1 MVSVLAFYSDDKVR
15 IPLKPSYSFF
25 CKICVWKE
33 LKYRKREAGVAPLKS
48 TSESKETSTRD
59 QVSGSSFGMTQMT
72 KNELSTTAVCH
83 GIHNFGNDIQ
93 KFKFLFAK
101 DLLPQNLFLI
111 NWLRHYYAQNDS
123 CLTFLF
129 KKINWPSK
137 ISIFA
142 VYFFKLDHFR
152 PLFLYFRLSNSVD
165 RKQMF
170 NKNFADDWIRT
181 ADLWYCKLPSTNWAT
196 STVLRHLLKSPNT
209 FRSYAYVPRNMI
221 SLNWFIRRIRFR
233 KNAFL

>member
-1 MVSVLAFYSDDKVR
+1 MEKPICPNVNLIYLTYIQNRPDEDDGDNGA
-15 IPLKPSYSFF
+15 SFKMHQLSRNLNHLRPKDWLE
-25 CKICVWKE
+25 KI
-33 LKYRKREAGVAPLKS
+33 
-48 TSESKETSTRD
+48 
-59 QVSGSSFGMTQMT
+59 
-72 KNELSTTAVCH
+72 
-83 GIHNFGNDIQ
+83 
-93 KFKFLFAK
+93 
-101 DLLPQNLFLI
+101 
-111 NWLRHYYAQNDS
+111 
-123 CLTFLF
+123 
-129 KKINWPSK
+129 